1 MIPGRVATPVPV
13 WATILTR
20 TSLKADGR
28 AGRPPGRAA
37 SGRGP
42 EAPGLGERAECCR
55 AHTGSTP
62 RSRSNAA
69 IRLLGHLVPAAP
81 KWRGDR
87 AELRFGPNAVHRA
100 PLRTASSQPLG
111 AARVRPLE
119 LAGFSPADRRDRPGL
134 ALALPHRALGGGGW
148 PRVPDAAARHSGALQ
163 PPGSAVPG
171 QHPLLTHMLP
181 QSLAR
186 PRSGGWPR
194 GLERIGGSDTA
205 ALRARRYGPALG
217 ESRRPGRAA
226 FRVLSPRQFA
236 AAADGPQAAHSA
248 GPWPTPR
255 TGR

>member
-100 PLRTASSQPLG
+100 PHRTASSQPLG

-148 PRVPDAAARHSGALQ
+148 PRVPDAAARCS
-163 PPGSAVPG
+163 
-171 QHPLLTHMLP
+171 P
-181 QSLAR
+181 Q
-186 PRSGGWPR
+186 
-194 GLERIGGSDTA
+194 
-205 ALRARRYGPALG
+205 ALRFQASTL
-217 ESRRPGRAA
+217 SSHTCS
-226 FRVLSPRQFA
+226 LSPWQDPA
-236 AAADGPQAAHSA
+236 AAAGHGAWSVLVAR
-248 GPWPTPR
+248 TPR
-255 TGR
+255 PSGPAGMGRHSENLAARAVRRSEF